1 MATEEAGYASA
12 VVVSVTPKEPSCFAG
27 EVLECKIT
35 FTNTNAPIR
44 PPSADHRRSMSS
56 VRTGSVL
63 YGDQARL
70 AHSRGEA
77 PFKRHGLVAV
87 NTPEPDTAAPSSL
100 ASSTFVTSRFSGS
113 QGGLARPG
121 ARAGPRRHGWPMS
134 HPHARQKSV
143 VAYQVEDLSQA
154 FGLLQ
159 NHDHADADA
168 AAESTTVSGAAP
180 HALTDFQPSPHPDM
194 YVSHN
199 EAMDAALRDS
209 VVTWAGD
216 SLTEHEVKSPLFPE
230 RDTLPIGHEKLLW
243 TFAQFGGTME
253 LEHGLV
259 RATDFD
265 RLRMRL
271 ARGELPSVP
280 SSPASAEGTPRTLG
294 GGEFGYDAEYEA
306 GSIEYDTG
314 LVTADLREKHAPA
327 IATIAALLFRPAS
340 MLRSPQQHQQPS
352 PSLRHSRSGST
363 LSDIQTRTLM
373 SRTLPTYSTPPTML
387 GIDMQL
393 APGES
398 RSFTFKLQLP
408 MDLPPSFHGHSVHFD
423 YYLTVGTN
431 RADTRSGSAQQSRL
445 LHIPIRIY
453 NHVAPSTGLHT
464 CFDLLN
470 PIVTPQLDASV
481 AAVQETSAAGGASA
495 AAGKSAQAYEEE
507 RAETAQWIARLW
519 QGAQP
524 VNERTDAPTVPSCMD
539 CVHDLTQRAGK
550 VSYDIAKNG
559 HVAAVLTLA
568 RAKYRLG
575 DDVQAIVRMNMPET
589 SVRIVRVRIGI
600 HGCTC
605 KRHTLIRDSL
615 QRPSSRTKRSTLR
628 WHSCRQ
634 GVCRKRRR
642 RCMRCITK
650 TRSIHDRQACC

>member
-1 MATEEAGYASA
+1 
-12 VVVSVTPKEPSCFAG
+12 
-27 EVLECKIT
+27 
-35 FTNTNAPIR
+35 
-44 PPSADHRRSMSS
+44 
-56 VRTGSVL
+56 
-63 YGDQARL
+63 
-70 AHSRGEA
+70 
-77 PFKRHGLVAV
+77 
-87 NTPEPDTAAPSSL
+87 
-100 ASSTFVTSRFSGS
+100 
-113 QGGLARPG
+113 
-121 ARAGPRRHGWPMS
+121 
-134 HPHARQKSV
+134 
-143 VAYQVEDLSQA
+143 
-154 FGLLQ
+154 
-159 NHDHADADA
+159 
-168 AAESTTVSGAAP
+168 
-180 HALTDFQPSPHPDM
+180 
-194 YVSHN
+194 
-199 EAMDAALRDS
+199 
-209 VVTWAGD
+209 
-216 SLTEHEVKSPLFPE
+216 
-230 RDTLPIGHEKLLW
+230 
-243 TFAQFGGTME
+243 
-253 LEHGLV
+253 
-259 RATDFD
+259 
-265 RLRMRL
+265 
-271 ARGELPSVP
+271 
-280 SSPASAEGTPRTLG
+280 
-294 GGEFGYDAEYEA
+294 
-306 GSIEYDTG
+306 
-314 LVTADLREKHAPA
+314 
-327 IATIAALLFRPAS
+327 
-340 MLRSPQQHQQPS
+340 
-352 PSLRHSRSGST
+352 
-363 LSDIQTRTLM
+363 M

-539 CVHDLTQRAGK
+539 AVHDLTQRAGK